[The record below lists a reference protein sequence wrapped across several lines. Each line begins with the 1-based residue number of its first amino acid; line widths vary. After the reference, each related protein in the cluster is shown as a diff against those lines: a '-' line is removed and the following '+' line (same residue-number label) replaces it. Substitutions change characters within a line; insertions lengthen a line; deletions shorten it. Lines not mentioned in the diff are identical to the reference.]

1 MPELKPPP
9 ENLLRKYSQD
19 DAFVFLLRHGQTC
32 GSDTKRF
39 IGITDVDL
47 DPTGLLQ
54 ASYWKQ
60 AFGSINLNAI
70 YSSSLNRCD
79 YTAQLIAN
87 GKKIIKTR
95 ALNEINMGSWDGQ
108 TFDLIKKD
116 QPEEFKK
123 RGRYIDTFKAP
134 KGESFYDVSLRA
146 VPFFNRCA
154 RDMEKGMEKGM
165 GDKILIVTHA
175 GVIRVILC
183 HILKL
188 KLKEMFQIKLSFGQ
202 LFVFKKNLLMGK
214 IAGFNNLNL

>member
-1 MPELKPPP
+1 MKPPP

-32 GSDTKRF
+32 GSETKRF

-47 DPTGLLQ
+47 DPTGILQ

-60 AFGSINLNAI
+60 AFGPINLDAV
-70 YSSSLNRCD
+70 YSSLLNRCD
-79 YTAQLIAN
+79 DTAQLIAN
-87 GKKIIKTR
+87 GKKVIKTS

-108 TFDLIKKD
+108 TFDRIKKD

-134 KGESFYDVSLRA
+134 GGESFYDVSLRA
-146 VPFFNRCA
+146 IPFFNLCTK
-154 RDMEKGMEKGM
+154 DMGKGM
-165 GDKILIVTHA
+165 GMGLEKDMGKKILIVTHA

-188 KLKEMFQIKLSFGQ
+188 KLKELFQIKLSFGQ
-202 LFVFKKNLLMGK
+202 LFVFKKF
-214 IAGFNNLNL
+214 FNGENY